1 MEGETNRHRDPNT
14 HLEQDIC
21 IHIFTVSSAMVGVCL
36 TVIGL
41 IRVVITLGRADTL
54 ADDLLAGDAL
64 LFLISCLLSYWA
76 LRSRSLR
83 RMHRLEK
90 IADGIFILAMI
101 GMVIICA
108 LITYTISVPASTR
121 RWLKQLFEDPQPIPA
136 GLTLFRPSHPERR
149 LGQLR
154 INLSPALVVGHR
166 YLHLLVRGVTAAVGA
181 GDSNCIDASVAAA
194 LPLGSK

>member
-1 MEGETNRHRDPNT
+1 MEGETNGQRDPNT
-14 HLEQDIC
+14 HLEHDIC

-90 IADGIFILAMI
+90 IADGIFIVAMI

-108 LITYTISVPASTR
+108 LITYSISVPARS
-121 RWLKQLFEDPQPIPA
+121 
-136 GLTLFRPSHPERR
+136 
-149 LGQLR
+149 
-154 INLSPALVVGHR
+154 
-166 YLHLLVRGVTAAVGA
+166 GA
-181 GDSNCIDASVAAA
+181 G
-194 LPLGSK
+194 

>member
-1 MEGETNRHRDPNT
+1 MEGETNRQRDSRT

-76 LRSRSLR
+76 LRSRGLR
-83 RMHRLEK
+83 RMHRLER
-90 IADGIFILAMI
+90 IADGIFIFAMI
-101 GMVIICA
+101 GMVAICA
-108 LITYTISVPASTR
+108 LITYAMSM
-121 RWLKQLFEDPQPIPA
+121 
-136 GLTLFRPSHPERR
+136 PSGSSPPRAR
-149 LGQLR
+149 L
-154 INLSPALVVGHR
+154 
-166 YLHLLVRGVTAAVGA
+166 
-181 GDSNCIDASVAAA
+181 
-194 LPLGSK
+194 

>member
-1 MEGETNRHRDPNT
+1 MEGETNRHRDPDT
-14 HLEQDIC
+14 HLEQDIS

-108 LITYTISVPASTR
+108 LITYTISVPA
-121 RWLKQLFEDPQPIPA
+121 
-136 GLTLFRPSHPERR
+136 RP
-149 LGQLR
+149 
-154 INLSPALVVGHR
+154 
-166 YLHLLVRGVTAAVGA
+166 GA
-181 GDSNCIDASVAAA
+181 G
-194 LPLGSK
+194 

>member
-1 MEGETNRHRDPNT
+1 MEGETNRHRDPGTN
-14 HLEQDIC
+14 LEQDIS

-54 ADDLLAGDAL
+54 ADDFLAGDAL

-108 LITYTISVPASTR
+108 LDHLHDLCSTSAR
-121 RWLKQLFEDPQPIPA
+121 CWLKQLFK
-136 GLTLFRPSHPERR
+136 
-149 LGQLR
+149 
-154 INLSPALVVGHR
+154 
-166 YLHLLVRGVTAAVGA
+166 
-181 GDSNCIDASVAAA
+181 DS
-194 LPLGSK
+194 

>member
-1 MEGETNRHRDPNT
+1 MKGETNGRPDRNSN
-14 HLEQDIC
+14 LEQDIC

-41 IRVVITLGRADTL
+41 IRVVITLGTANTL
-54 ADDLLAGDAL
+54 ADDFLAGDAM

-108 LITYTISVPASTR
+108 LITYTISVP
-121 RWLKQLFEDPQPIPA
+121 P
-136 GLTLFRPSHPERR
+136 RP
-149 LGQLR
+149 
-154 INLSPALVVGHR
+154 
-166 YLHLLVRGVTAAVGA
+166 GA
-181 GDSNCIDASVAAA
+181 G
-194 LPLGSK
+194 

>member
-1 MEGETNRHRDPNT
+1 MEGETNRHDEANT

-108 LITYTISVPASTR
+108 LITYTISVP
-121 RWLKQLFEDPQPIPA
+121 L
-136 GLTLFRPSHPERR
+136 RP
-149 LGQLR
+149 
-154 INLSPALVVGHR
+154 
-166 YLHLLVRGVTAAVGA
+166 GA
-181 GDSNCIDASVAAA
+181 G
-194 LPLGSK
+194 

>member
-1 MEGETNRHRDPNT
+1 MEGETNRDRDPDT

-108 LITYTISVPASTR
+108 LITYTIS
-121 RWLKQLFEDPQPIPA
+121 IPPR
-136 GLTLFRPSHPERR
+136 T
-149 LGQLR
+149 
-154 INLSPALVVGHR
+154 
-166 YLHLLVRGVTAAVGA
+166 GA
-181 GDSNCIDASVAAA
+181 G
-194 LPLGSK
+194 

>member
-1 MEGETNRHRDPNT
+1 MERQHNHNT

-54 ADDLLAGDAL
+54 ADDFLAADAL
-64 LFLISCLLSYWA
+64 LFLLSCLLSYWA
-76 LRSRSLR
+76 LRSRSVR

-90 IADGIFILAMI
+90 IADGIFIFAMI

-108 LITYTISVPASTR
+108 LITYTISAPA
-121 RWLKQLFEDPQPIPA
+121 
-136 GLTLFRPSHPERR
+136 R
-149 LGQLR
+149 L
-154 INLSPALVVGHR
+154 
-166 YLHLLVRGVTAAVGA
+166 
-181 GDSNCIDASVAAA
+181 
-194 LPLGSK
+194 

>member
-1 MEGETNRHRDPNT
+1 MEGEIRGDGDPNT
-14 HLEQDIC
+14 HLQQDIS

-108 LITYTISVPASTR
+108 LITYTVSAPA
-121 RWLKQLFEDPQPIPA
+121 
-136 GLTLFRPSHPERR
+136 RP
-149 LGQLR
+149 
-154 INLSPALVVGHR
+154 
-166 YLHLLVRGVTAAVGA
+166 GA
-181 GDSNCIDASVAAA
+181 G
-194 LPLGSK
+194 

>member
-1 MEGETNRHRDPNT
+1 MEGETNGNRDSET

-54 ADDLLAGDAL
+54 ADDLLAGDAI
-64 LFLISCLLSYWA
+64 LFLLSCLLSYWA
-76 LRSRSLR
+76 LRSRSIR

-90 IADGIFILAMI
+90 VADAIFIIAMI

-108 LITYTISVPASTR
+108 LITYNISAP
-121 RWLKQLFEDPQPIPA
+121 P
-136 GLTLFRPSHPERR
+136 RP
-149 LGQLR
+149 GQ
-154 INLSPALVVGHR
+154 G
-166 YLHLLVRGVTAAVGA
+166 
-181 GDSNCIDASVAAA
+181 
-194 LPLGSK
+194 